1 MAESDPGE
9 SARAHE
15 PQDAVGDARRP
26 NKPPR
31 LSSWRRRKLA
41 RERASAAAVDANA
54 DPTPK
59 EGEEEGVGEEEEE
72 DSFVPETPDF
82 DVVASSPGDLAN
94 DAAWARLG
102 AAANAS
108 SSDSVAM
115 AWDRLG
121 ALAATGKDDD
131 DEIATP
137 PRLKKSGKRRRA
149 VPRPSPRPL
158 RRRERPR
165 VSVHRVAGVSGVTR
179 YGRWLNVPAKSS
191 LTPPGSC
198 TSPATRGR
206 RACPGDTR

>member
-1 MAESDPGE
+1 M
-9 SARAHE
+9 
-15 PQDAVGDARRP
+15 
-26 NKPPR
+26 
-31 LSSWRRRKLA
+31 
-41 RERASAAAVDANA
+41 
-54 DPTPK
+54 
-59 EGEEEGVGEEEEE
+59 
-72 DSFVPETPDF
+72 PETPDF

-149 VPRPSPRPL
+149 KGA
-158 RRRERPR
+158 E
-165 VSVHRVAGVSGVTR
+165 
-179 YGRWLNVPAKSS
+179 AK
-191 LTPPGSC
+191 
-198 TSPATRGR
+198 SPATKTPGTTPGKRTPRGTEFK
-206 RACPGDTR
+206 G